1 MASDLLLV
9 LDEPDSALDFQNR
22 HRMMA
27 LLRRRVEEGNSVLL
41 CSHDAGFAMQYA
53 DRLLLLKDGRLV
65 HDLFMAEVEDRV
77 LQKALSDL
85 YGPVELLRRGNLRVM
100 VKGERE
106 LESDGANLPL

>member
-1 MASDLLLV
+1 M
-9 LDEPDSALDFQNR
+9 
-22 HRMMA
+22 
-27 LLRRRVEEGNSVLL
+27 LL

-77 LQKALSDL
+77 LQKALSGL
-85 YGPVELLRRGNLRVM
+85 YGLVELLRRGNLRVM